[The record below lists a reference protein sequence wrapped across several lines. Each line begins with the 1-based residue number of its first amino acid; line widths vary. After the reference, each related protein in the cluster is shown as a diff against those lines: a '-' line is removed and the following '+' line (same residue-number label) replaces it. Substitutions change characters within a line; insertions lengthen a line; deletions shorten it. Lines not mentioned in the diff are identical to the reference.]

1 MLKVVTQGGKLAM
14 EDFLEVLKEFDI
26 DNIGVLIVVSIILI
40 SMATGYI
47 QLFHASR
54 IEAVLM
60 NKNEEAKRFSAMY
73 FILFFVFGVINYLFT
88 INTSFVV
95 VNSAFLVLTFFAS
108 FVLRF
113 LKNRGKAVELYW
125 WCEERKGLIIILTST
140 AIITFAISTAFNI
153 NLVSCSILGALAETF
168 ILAIAF
174 LNVGDIRSTY
184 VLNIEN
190 EKWYVFKRMND
201 EYLLCGNEGN
211 INDATKIRLLAI
223 SHIVEQQLCFEKDVK
238 VSD

>member
-14 EDFLEVLKEFDI
+14 EDFWEVLKEFDI

-223 SHIVEQQLCFEKDVK
+223 SHIVEQKLCFEKDVK

>member
-1 MLKVVTQGGKLAM
+1 MH
-14 EDFLEVLKEFDI
+14 I
-26 DNIGVLIVVSIILI
+26 
-40 SMATGYI
+40 
-47 QLFHASR
+47 
-54 IEAVLM
+54 
-60 NKNEEAKRFSAMY
+60 KRNP
-73 FILFFVFGVINYLFT
+73 VFT
-88 INTSFVV
+88 INASCVV
-95 VNSAFLVLTFFAS
+95 VNSTFLVLTFLAS

-113 LKNRGKAVELYW
+113 LKNRGKAVDLYW
-125 WCEERKGLIIILTST
+125 WCEERKGLIIILTTT

-201 EYLLCGNEGN
+201 DYLLCGNEGN

-223 SHIVEQQLCFEKDVK
+223 SHIVEQKLCFEKDVK

>member
-1 MLKVVTQGGKLAM
+1 MH
-14 EDFLEVLKEFDI
+14 I
-26 DNIGVLIVVSIILI
+26 
-40 SMATGYI
+40 
-47 QLFHASR
+47 
-54 IEAVLM
+54 
-60 NKNEEAKRFSAMY
+60 KRNP
-73 FILFFVFGVINYLFT
+73 VFT
-88 INTSFVV
+88 INASFVV

-113 LKNRGKAVELYW
+113 LKNRGKAVDLYW
-125 WCEERKGLIIILTST
+125 WCEERKGLIIILTTT

-201 EYLLCGNEGN
+201 DYLLCGNEGN

-223 SHIVEQQLCFEKDVK
+223 SHIVEQKLCFEKDVK